1 MLAPSPPWRR
11 LSSPTPPSTGDICT
25 PFWTAAFTSRP
36 SQFEAGF
43 VSIAHTD
50 ADIDRTIVAV
60 GDALASLD

>member
-1 MLAPSPPWRR
+1 MHALLERGVYIA
-11 LSSPTPPSTGDICT
+11 
-25 PFWTAAFTSRP
+25 P

-60 GDALASLD
+60 GEALAAVG